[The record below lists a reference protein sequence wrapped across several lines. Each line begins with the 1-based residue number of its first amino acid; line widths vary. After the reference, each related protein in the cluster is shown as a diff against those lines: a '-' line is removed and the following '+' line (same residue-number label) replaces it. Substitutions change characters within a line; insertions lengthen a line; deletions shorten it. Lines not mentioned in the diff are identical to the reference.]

1 MILGGIYHD
10 TLKVEKRNP
19 EVKAKKLRRDGFVCG
34 VLYGKEMKE
43 STPIQLTEPEALRFI
58 KANKEGTQVMLDLDG
73 KQVDALVKNID
84 YDPMK
89 KQIMALDFQALVAG
103 ETVATS
109 VQVILENEDAAQ
121 GIVEQTLNEVH
132 YKADPANM
140 LDTIVIDFKTLSP
153 DVREFHVKDL
163 VIPEGKTVHI
173 TTPEDTLIFH
183 IAEYANNGEDEDAE
197 DSDADAAKA

>member
-1 MILGGIYHD
+1 MI

-34 VLYGKEMKE
+34 VLYGQEMKE
-43 STPIQLTEPEALRFI
+43 STPIQLMEPEALRFI

>member
-1 MILGGIYHD
+1 MI

-163 VIPEGKTVHI
+163 VIPEGKTVHN
-173 TTPEDTLIFH
+173 TTPEETLIFH

>member
-1 MILGGIYHD
+1 MI

-183 IAEYANNGEDEDAE
+183 IAEYANNGEEEVAE

>member
-1 MILGGIYHD
+1 MI

-132 YKADPANM
+132 YKADPANL
-140 LDTIVIDFKTLSP
+140 LDTFVIDFKTLSP

-183 IAEYANNGEDEDAE
+183 IAEYANNGEDEVAE

>member
-1 MILGGIYHD
+1 MI

-19 EVKAKKLRRDGFVCG
+19 EVKSKKLRRDGYVCG

-183 IAEYANNGEDEDAE
+183 IAEYANNGEDEVAE

>member
-1 MILGGIYHD
+1 MI
-10 TLKVEKRNP
+10 TLKVEKRTP

-183 IAEYANNGEDEDAE
+183 IAEYANNGEDEVAE

>member
-1 MILGGIYHD
+1 MI
-10 TLKVEKRNP
+10 TLKVEKRNT

>member
-1 MILGGIYHD
+1 MI
-10 TLKVEKRNP
+10 TLKDEKRNP

>member
-1 MILGGIYHD
+1 MI

-34 VLYGKEMKE
+34 VLYGKEMKQ

-183 IAEYANNGEDEDAE
+183 IAEYANNGEDEVAE

>member
-1 MILGGIYHD
+1 MI

-89 KQIMALDFQALVAG
+89 KQIMALDFQALVKG
-103 ETVATS
+103 EKISTS
-109 VQVILENEDAAQ
+109 VPVKFENAEIVQ
-121 GIVEQTLNEVH
+121 GIVEQEL
-132 YKADPANM
+132 
-140 LDTIVIDFKTLSP
+140 
-153 DVREFHVKDL
+153 
-163 VIPEGKTVHI
+163 
-173 TTPEDTLIFH
+173 
-183 IAEYANNGEDEDAE
+183 
-197 DSDADAAKA
+197 

>member
-1 MILGGIYHD
+1 MI

-89 KQIMALDFQALVAG
+89 KQIMALDFQALVKG
-103 ETVATS
+103 EKISTS
-109 VQVILENEDAAQ
+109 VPVKFENAEIVQ
-121 GIVEQTLNEVH
+121 GIVEQELSEIH

-183 IAEYANNGEDEDAE
+183 IAEYANNGEDEVAE

>member
-1 MILGGIYHD
+1 MI

-34 VLYGKEMKE
+34 VLYGKKMKE

-183 IAEYANNGEDEDAE
+183 IAEYANNGEDEVAE

>member
-1 MILGGIYHD
+1 MI

-121 GIVEQTLNEVH
+121 GIVEQTLNEIH

>member
-1 MILGGIYHD
+1 MI

-173 TTPEDTLIFH
+173 TTPEVTLIFH
-183 IAEYANNGEDEDAE
+183 IAEYANNGEDEVAE

>member
-1 MILGGIYHD
+1 MI

-173 TTPEDTLIFH
+173 TTSEDTLIFH
-183 IAEYANNGEDEDAE
+183 IAEYANNGEDEVAE

>member
-1 MILGGIYHD
+1 MI

-19 EVKAKKLRRDGFVCG
+19 EVTAKKLRRDGFVCG

-103 ETVATS
+103 EAVATS

>member
-1 MILGGIYHD
+1 MI

-109 VQVILENEDAAQ
+109 VQVILEIEDAAQ

-183 IAEYANNGEDEDAE
+183 IAEYANNGEDEVAE

>member
-1 MILGGIYHD
+1 MI
-10 TLKVEKRNP
+10 TLKVKKRNP

>member
-1 MILGGIYHD
+1 MI

-121 GIVEQTLNEVH
+121 GIVENEVH

-183 IAEYANNGEDEDAE
+183 IAEYANNGEDEVAE

>member
-1 MILGGIYHD
+1 MI

-73 KQVDALVKNID
+73 QQVDALVKNID

>member
-1 MILGGIYHD
+1 MI

-43 STPIQLTEPEALRFI
+43 STPIQLMEPEALRFI

-84 YDPMK
+84 YDPMM

-183 IAEYANNGEDEDAE
+183 IAEYANNGEDEVAE

>member
-1 MILGGIYHD
+1 MI

-183 IAEYANNGEDEDAE
+183 ISEYANNGEDEDAE

>member
-1 MILGGIYHD
+1 MI
-10 TLKVEKRNP
+10 TLKVEKSNP
-19 EVKAKKLRRDGFVCG
+19 EVNAKKLRRDGFVCG

-183 IAEYANNGEDEDAE
+183 IAEYANNGEDEVAE

>member
-1 MILGGIYHD
+1 MI

-89 KQIMALDFQALVAG
+89 KQIMALDFQLW
-103 ETVATS
+103 
-109 VQVILENEDAAQ
+109 
-121 GIVEQTLNEVH
+121 
-132 YKADPANM
+132 
-140 LDTIVIDFKTLSP
+140 SP
-153 DVREFHVKDL
+153 VRPSPPLFRSFWKMRMPLRV
-163 VIPEGKTVHI
+163 
-173 TTPEDTLIFH
+173 
-183 IAEYANNGEDEDAE
+183 
-197 DSDADAAKA
+197 S

>member
-1 MILGGIYHD
+1 MI

-183 IAEYANNGEDEDAE
+183 IAEYANNGEDEVAE
-197 DSDADAAKA
+197 GSDADAAKA

>member
-1 MILGGIYHD
+1 MI

-43 STPIQLTEPEALRFI
+43 STPTQLTEPEALRFI

-103 ETVATS
+103 EAVATS

-183 IAEYANNGEDEDAE
+183 IAEYANNGEDEVAE

>member
-1 MILGGIYHD
+1 MI

-132 YKADPANM
+132 YKADPANR

-183 IAEYANNGEDEDAE
+183 IAEYANNGEDEVAE

>member
-1 MILGGIYHD
+1 MI

-163 VIPEGKTVHI
+163 IIPEGKTVHI

-183 IAEYANNGEDEDAE
+183 IAEYANNGEDEVAE

>member
-1 MILGGIYHD
+1 MI

-43 STPIQLTEPEALRFI
+43 STPIQLMEPEALRFI

-132 YKADPANM
+132 YKADPANIPCKRSGHSGRQ
-140 LDTIVIDFKTLSP
+140 DRT
-153 DVREFHVKDL
+153 HHHAGGYADL
-163 VIPEGKTVHI
+163 PHCRVCQQWRG
-173 TTPEDTLIFH
+173 
-183 IAEYANNGEDEDAE
+183 
-197 DSDADAAKA
+197 

>member
-1 MILGGIYHD
+1 MI

-43 STPIQLTEPEALRFI
+43 STPIQLMEPEALRFI

-153 DVREFHVKDL
+153 DVREVHVKDL

-183 IAEYANNGEDEDAE
+183 IAEYANNGEDEVAE

>member
-1 MILGGIYHD
+1 MI

-58 KANKEGTQVMLDLDG
+58 KAHKEGTQVMLDLDG

-183 IAEYANNGEDEDAE
+183 IAEYANNGEDEVAE

>member
-1 MILGGIYHD
+1 MI

-43 STPIQLTEPEALRFI
+43 STPIQLMEPEALRFI

-163 VIPEGKTVHI
+163 VILEGKTVHI

-183 IAEYANNGEDEDAE
+183 IAEYANNGEDEVAE

>member
-1 MILGGIYHD
+1 MI

-109 VQVILENEDAAQ
+109 VQIILENEDAAQ

-183 IAEYANNGEDEDAE
+183 IAEYANNGEDEVAE

>member
-1 MILGGIYHD
+1 MI

-173 TTPEDTLIFH
+173 TPPEDTLIFH

>member
-1 MILGGIYHD
+1 MI

-43 STPIQLTEPEALRFI
+43 STPIQLMEPEALRFI

-183 IAEYANNGEDEDAE
+183 IAEYANNGEDEVAE

>member
-1 MILGGIYHD
+1 MI

-89 KQIMALDFQALVAG
+89 KQIMALDFQALGAG

-183 IAEYANNGEDEDAE
+183 IAEYANNGEDEVAE